1 RDAGGRGYGLRPGM
15 GRGRST
21 DSGARGERHH
31 AIGAMRAAKRLG
43 LRVPADLEVIGFDD
57 IPLAAASDPALTTVH
72 QPIAEKGR
80 VATRLLI
87 RELDEAGPRERIVLP
102 TELLLRESTRAESTK
117 SRGLGVAKGGTERE
131 GKRTL
136 KAAAR

>member
-1 RDAGGRGYGLRPGM
+1 VLAVSDIM
-15 GRGRST
+15 
-21 DSGARGERHH
+21 

-43 LRVPADLEVIGFDD
+43 LRIPEDLEVIGFDD

-72 QPIAEKGR
+72 QPIREKGR

-87 RELDEAGPRERIVLP
+87 RELDEGGPPERIVLP
-102 TELLLRESTRAESTK
+102 TELLLRESTRDETK
-117 SRGLGVAKGGTERE
+117 TTRTVRVAKGGIERE

-136 KAAAR
+136 KLAAH